1 MGFVCLHPL
10 VSTAVCLIC
19 LLCGAKP
26 GLLEAAQLPYVTLQ
40 GAVVLPVSFVALT
53 VGPGYI
59 PAAEVSLLL
68 LLETVLGP
76 VWVWL
81 VLDEEPSPTAL
92 WAGVGLV
99 LVLVVHSIL
108 GWREGESAAPDKCAQ
123 AQKQAENVPAQC

>member
-1 MGFVCLHPL
+1 MLRHAAAILPGVGFVCLHPL

-26 GLLEAAQLPYVTLQ
+26 GLLEAAQLPFVILQ

-53 VGPGYI
+53 VGPAYI

-76 VWVWL
+76 VWVYL
-81 VLDEEPSPTAL
+81 LLD
-92 WAGVGLV
+92 
-99 LVLVVHSIL
+99 
-108 GWREGESAAPDKCAQ
+108 GESSNARLGL
-123 AQKQAENVPAQC
+123 

>member
-1 MGFVCLHPL
+1 MLRHAAAVLPGVGFVCLHPL

-26 GLLEAAQLPYVTLQ
+26 GLLEAAQLPYVLLQ

-53 VGPGYI
+53 VGPAYI

-76 VWVWL
+76 VWVYL
-81 VLDEEPSPTAL
+81 LLD
-92 WAGVGLV
+92 
-99 LVLVVHSIL
+99 
-108 GWREGESAAPDKCAQ
+108 GESSNARLGL
-123 AQKQAENVPAQC
+123 